1 MIRVHLKFKETQLV
15 TYLERTPKSSIKK
28 VLRSDYPNRGSEVQ
42 SPYPRVYQRTEGT
55 KIVGVIPTDFSNGRK
70 EAVRLPTGNG

>member
-15 TYLERTPKSSIKK
+15 TYLERTPKNSIKK
-28 VLRSDYPNRGSEVQ
+28 VLRSDYPNHN
-42 SPYPRVYQRTEGT
+42 PRTPVCNQRTEGT

-70 EAVRLPTGNG
+70 EAVRLLTGNG